1 MSLIAIRRASL
12 VSEKKGQKLPV
23 IDNRMNFPY
32 CHVYDYRPSF
42 IIYDDY
48 PLICKQTSLLGFAF
62 ERQCYGL

>member
-1 MSLIAIRRASL
+1 MSLIPIRRASL

-42 IIYDDY
+42 IIADMMII
-48 PLICKQTSLLGFAF
+48 L
-62 ERQCYGL
+62 